1 MSDYASDSSTSE
13 IGVATKSNKESKG
26 VSPTPRM
33 TRGETAAYTLWLLC
47 AIALIFFGAAC
58 IFASNATGLSRAT
71 GVIFVLGAAGMGAL
85 AGKARQ
91 REVRFQRAAVALS
104 MTFGLLQ
111 LAFVIV
117 SHFWALVVTAIAM
130 LVAAYLWYRD
140 NSDEWVRQAEK

>member
-1 MSDYASDSSTSE
+1 
-13 IGVATKSNKESKG
+13 
-26 VSPTPRM
+26 M

-71 GVIFVLGAAGMGAL
+71 GVIFVLGAAAMGAL

-111 LAFVIV
+111 LAFIIV

-140 NSDEWVRQAEK
+140 NGDEWVQQAGK